1 MNGVG
6 FGFIVMSVAVA
17 VAPIAWAQP
26 KVDFS
31 GTWKLDEAKSGSAAG
46 GERHRSG
53 TLRIEQTDTELRVLP
68 SGDATLTMI
77 YRLDGSES
85 VNKVGGGT
93 VTSTTT
99 WDGPRL
105 AVRSRWKFATP
116 QGDLT
121 IDGTEV
127 YSITKSVLTIT
138 STGPLTPGSERAP
151 TTTLVFTK
159 Q

>member
-6 FGFIVMSVAVA
+6 FGFVVMSVAVA

-31 GTWKLDEAKSGSAAG
+31 GTWKLDEAKSGPAAG
-46 GERHRSG
+46 GERPRSG
-53 TLRIEQTDTELRVLP
+53 TLRIEQTDTELRVSA

-105 AVRSRWKFATP
+105 AVRSSWKFALT

-127 YSITKSVLTIT
+127 YSISKSVLTIT
-138 STGPLTPGSERAP
+138 STGPLMPGERP
-151 TTTLVFTK
+151 RTTTLVFTK

>member
-1 MNGVG
+1 MSGVG
-6 FGFIVMSVAVA
+6 FGFVLMSVAVA

-46 GERHRSG
+46 GERPRSG
-53 TLRIEQTDTELRVLP
+53 TLRIEQTDTELKVLA
-68 SGDATLTMI
+68 SGDATVTMI

-93 VTSTTT
+93 VTSTAT

-105 AVRSRWKFATP
+105 AVRNRWKFTLP

-121 IDGTEV
+121 IDATDV

-138 STGPLTPGSERAP
+138 STRSLMPGSERAP
-151 TTTLVFTK
+151 TMTLVFTK